1 MSGPFQRRSLGEVL
15 AAISRDL
22 LLLMGQ
28 LASLAK
34 AELGVVV
41 GVIRNSVLVAT
52 VGVALLLCGALTLV
66 TALVLIAVALGLP
79 PWAAALVVGVVLT
92 LAGGVAIQI
101 GVASVRR
108 VPLEFTETRAAV
120 TEGVEWMKTLQ
131 R

>member
-1 MSGPFQRRSLGEVL
+1 MSGPFQRRPLGEVL

-22 LLLMGQ
+22 LLLLGQ

-79 PWAAALVVGVVLT
+79 PWAAALAVGVLLT
-92 LAGGVAIQI
+92 LGGGVAIQI

>member
-1 MSGPFQRRSLGEVL
+1 VSGPFQRRSLGEVL